1 MYMQVQKMLG
11 VIKRGKSIYCSAC
24 GQRVGVYLNKLYILP
39 GCIHLVAHFVPYDNP
54 KMPILR
60 FYAVAESKVK
70 GGFLLLLPRP
80 IVEKE
85 WQRN

>member
-1 MYMQVQKMLG
+1 MLG

-24 GQRVGVYLNKLYILP
+24 GQRVGVYLNKELYILP
-39 GCIHLVAHFVPYDNP
+39 GCIHLVAHYVSEDNP

-60 FYAVAESKVK
+60 FYAVAESKMK
-70 GGFLLLLPRP
+70 GGFLLLLPTH

-85 WQRN
+85 WQMD